1 MKADWRHSA
10 QVELLT
16 NVKEINELNVA
27 AGLPT
32 FKAEVRYMT
41 PQMNRLN
48 HPSLNVK
55 EKELRKLQNLKK
67 KQKR

>member
-1 MKADWRHSA
+1 MKSDWRHSA
-10 QVELLT
+10 QVELMA

-41 PQMNRLN
+41 PPN
-48 HPSLNVK
+48 
-55 EKELRKLQNLKK
+55 
-67 KQKR
+67 

>member
-10 QVELLT
+10 QVELLS

-41 PQMNRLN
+41 PPNEQIQPPKPKRKRKR
-48 HPSLNVK
+48 VK
-55 EKELRKLQNLKK
+55 KVSY
-67 KQKR
+67 